1 MLTLFPPSILAL
13 LKSNEYHSIL
23 TLKYSLI
30 LYSKCVFSFVSNLT
44 TKHLNTIFKHYK
56 LNYHSHRNQTLPCDD
71 TYNLNTWKL
80 CQNALLQK
88 ILVCGNLWERNTI
101 QKKAWEQVINYWHS
115 YIDKY
120 ISVSAFIK
128 LSQGCQTGK

>member
-1 MLTLFPPSILAL
+1 MLTLFPPPILAL

-71 TYNLNTWKL
+71 TYNLNTLKLMKTMSKRIITKDSCLWKFVG
-80 CQNALLQK
+80 K
-88 ILVCGNLWERNTI
+88 KHNTE
-101 QKKAWEQVINYWHS
+101 KGMRASN
-115 YIDKY
+115 
-120 ISVSAFIK
+120 
-128 LSQGCQTGK
+128 